1 MSEPSAACTSI
12 EVSGPMKR
20 SRAVGVGAEAHAL
33 LLDRDHHRLARWSRR
48 RLISSAT
55 DPWPIENTW

>member
-1 MSEPSAACTSI
+1 
-12 EVSGPMKR
+12 MKR
-20 SRAVGVGAEAHAL
+20 SRPSAYERNRTPSSAIEITIDLRG
-33 LLDRDHHRLARWSRR
+33 SRR